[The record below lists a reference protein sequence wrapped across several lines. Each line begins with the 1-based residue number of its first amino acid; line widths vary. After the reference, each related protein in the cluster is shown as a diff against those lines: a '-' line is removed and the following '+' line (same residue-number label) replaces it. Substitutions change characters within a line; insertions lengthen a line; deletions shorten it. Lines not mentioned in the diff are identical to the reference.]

1 MNMAM
6 IAEENFEVN
15 YENAEKSIALQ
26 NKTGTAHSKQSVVQA
41 TEIYRSF
48 TRRRDRNALF
58 RPEPGKI
65 RAR

>member
-1 MNMAM
+1 MVM
-6 IAEENFEVN
+6 IAEEKLEVN
-15 YENAEKSIALQ
+15 YRNAE
-26 NKTGTAHSKQSVVQA
+26 NKTGTAFSKQSIVYA

-65 RAR
+65 RARYT

>member
-1 MNMAM
+1 MVM
-6 IAEENFEVN
+6 IAEENLEVN
-15 YENAEKSIALQ
+15 YRSVD
-26 NKTGTAHSKQSVVQA
+26 NKTGTSYSKQSIVQA

-65 RAR
+65 RARYT